1 MGHCFNDQRHTITGL
16 LSCAGRLNDDWSAD
30 YRMYDDVDNQRLFE
44 PIVQRIRR
52 TIPAEAS
59 LILSVDDTLLKKTG
73 RQVAMAGWYRD
84 PLGPAFHTNL
94 IYALKM
100 VQVSMAVPDEQ
111 YIRRFRTI
119 PVAGEILPKAP
130 KDATDV
136 ERKAYSPSHCALREL
151 RAVRKMLGDDS
162 HKLILCGDAHYTT
175 DTLLGGLDDDVTYIG
190 RFRKDA
196 ALFEAIDANETS
208 GPGRPRRYGRKLPM
222 PEELRKDKSI
232 PWSEAKIRR
241 GKKLA
246 TIRYKRYARVKWRPA
261 GEKRTVQVVVIAPLR
276 RGRGK
281 QGQWKY
287 TQPAYLLCTDANLPI
302 ETLIEAYLIR
312 WGIEVNFREE
322 KQLFGIGQ
330 AQVRNHVR
338 VANAP
343 VVALAAYAALAL
355 AGHETFNESRKPMH
369 LQTGRWQRRGRNC
382 SYRTSDL
389 RKQLYSEAALHHVD
403 AFNYHSP
410 LIKRS
415 SAIA

>member
-52 TIPAEAS
+52 TITAEAS

-73 RQVAMAGWYRD
+73 QQVAMAGWYRD

-136 ERKAYSPSHCALREL
+136 ERKAYSPSHCALRQL

-208 GPGRPRRYGRKLPM
+208 GPGRPRRYGRKLPT

>member
-1 MGHCFNDQRHTITGL
+1 MGHCFTDQRHTITGL
-16 LSCAGRLNDDWSAD
+16 LGCAGRLDDDWSAD
-30 YRMYDDVDNQRLFE
+30 YRMYDTIDNPRLFE
-44 PIVQRIRR
+44 PILQRIRR
-52 TIPAEAS
+52 TIPAEAP

-73 RQVAMAGWYRD
+73 QQVAMAGWYRD

-100 VQVSMAVPDEQ
+100 VQMSMAVPDEH

-119 PVAGEILPKAP
+119 PVAGTIVPKAP
-130 KDATDV
+130 KDATDA
-136 ERKAYSPSHCALREL
+136 ERKATSPSHCALQQL
-151 RAVRKMLGDDS
+151 RAVREMLGDDP
-162 HKLILCGDAHYTT
+162 HTVILCGDAHYTT
-175 DTLLGGLDDDVTYIG
+175 ETMLRGLDDDVTYIG

-196 ALFEAIDANETS
+196 ALFEAIDAEDPS
-208 GPGRPRRYGRKLPM
+208 GPGRPRRYGQKLPT

-261 GEKRTVQVVVIAPLR
+261 GEKRTMQVVVIAPLR

-287 TQPAYLLCTDANLPI
+287 TQPAYLLCTDADLPI
-302 ETLIEAYLIR
+302 ESLIETYLIR

-330 AQVRNHVR
+330 AQVRNRLR

-343 VVALAAYAALAL
+343 LVALAAYAALAL
-355 AGHETFNESRKPMH
+355 AGYEAFNEGRNPMH
-369 LQTGRWQRRGRNC
+369 LQTGRWQRSGRTRA
-382 SYRTSDL
+382 YRTSDL
-389 RKQLYSEAALHHVD
+389 RKQLYSEAALHHVE
-403 AFNYHSP
+403 AFSYHSSR
-410 LIKRS
+410 IKRS